1 MIHAFLSSAF
11 LGCRARPNV
20 GTFAAYVC
28 GDRDIRLPRTS
39 NRIGFDMALVAIL
52 CPVCVHVGFA
62 RAEPLPRVL
71 TCSRC
76 HHKQNFSRPT
86 PRQRSTDGNRY
97 ATDGLMPY
105 GSRQPGRPTLH
116 VDLGAPTLTR
126 PGAARSDG
134 AQITRNS
141 FAWVQMEH
149 RHRASIHRER
159 TPRRYTRDLSRVL
172 GLRECQEFG

>member
-134 AQITRNS
+134 ALLGFRWSIGTERPFTGS
-141 FAWVQMEH
+141 GLRVDTPAIF
-149 RHRASIHRER
+149 RAS
-159 TPRRYTRDLSRVL
+159 
-172 GLRECQEFG
+172 

>member
-1 MIHAFLSSAF
+1 MPFSLQPSLAAALDLMLSRSLRMSAAIEMFAFHA
-11 LGCRARPNV
+11 R
-20 GTFAAYVC
+20 
-28 GDRDIRLPRTS
+28 RTV
-39 NRIGFDMALVAIL
+39 MALVAIL

-116 VDLGAPTLTR
+116 VDLGAPTLTT

-134 AQITRNS
+134 AQITLNS